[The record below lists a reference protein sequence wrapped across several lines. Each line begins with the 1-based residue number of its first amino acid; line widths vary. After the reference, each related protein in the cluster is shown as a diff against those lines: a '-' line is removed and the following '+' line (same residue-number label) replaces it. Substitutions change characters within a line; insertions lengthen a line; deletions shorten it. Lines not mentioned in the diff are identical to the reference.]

1 MSRPERNR
9 KLSRKDEQRLL
20 QAGKRVLLV
29 GFPNPDRIGCPG
41 SEILKAIA
49 FRKLDLPRSSQYID
63 HFGECSPCFS
73 EYIAFREQAQ
83 RTKRVRLTAVAAI
96 VVFTTCVLGWMW
108 VRHTRSKGE
117 LSAYRETALDLR
129 NASVTRGEE
138 SGRTGPFLELPRTR
152 IHVSIYLP
160 IGSEAG
166 QYQVEIV
173 SKDHGPLATAEGIAT
188 IESSGSLLKVTTDLS
203 HLNPGDYFLG
213 IRRPPSSWTYYPVSL
228 K

>member
-41 SEILKAIA
+41 SETLKAIA

-83 RTKRVRLTAVAAI
+83 RTKRVRLTAGCCNSGLHYLCSRLDVGPSHAI
-96 VVFTTCVLGWMW
+96 E
-108 VRHTRSKGE
+108 R
-117 LSAYRETALDLR
+117 
-129 NASVTRGEE
+129 
-138 SGRTGPFLELPRTR
+138 
-152 IHVSIYLP
+152 
-160 IGSEAG
+160 
-166 QYQVEIV
+166 
-173 SKDHGPLATAEGIAT
+173 
-188 IESSGSLLKVTTDLS
+188 
-203 HLNPGDYFLG
+203 
-213 IRRPPSSWTYYPVSL
+213 
-228 K
+228 